1 MSVIVCLFL
10 HLEKQGQLRLQV
22 QRTTQLSTL
31 SLADK
36 VCRPIFAPML
46 QDEPTRRK
54 TLTCLFVRLPKICVT
69 KCVF

>member
-36 VCRPIFAPML
+36 VSISANFSRNVA
-46 QDEPTRRK
+46 RRAHHHDAK
-54 TLTCLFVRLPKICVT
+54 H
-69 KCVF
+69 